1 MINNV
6 ILVGRVV
13 EQPSK
18 IFTEKNQT
26 FATLVLA
33 VPRPFK
39 NLDGV
44 VETDFIKCIV
54 WEGLVETV
62 CSYCTKGSVVGVKG
76 RISPYNNEVFF
87 NEDKKVVRNNEI
99 VVENISFIKMISTD
113 INK

>member
-18 IFTEKNQT
+18 IVTEKNQT

-39 NLDGV
+39 NLEGV
-44 VETDFIKCIV
+44 IETDFIKCLV
-54 WEGLVETV
+54 WEGLVDTV
-62 CSYCTKGSVVGVKG
+62 CSYCTKGSIVGVKG
-76 RISPYNNEVFF
+76 RISPYNNEVLF
-87 NEDKKVVRNNEI
+87 NEDKKTVRNNEI
-99 VVENISFIKMISTD
+99 MVENISFIKLNSVES
-113 INK
+113 NK

>member
-18 IFTEKNQT
+18 IVTEKNQT

-39 NLDGV
+39 NLEGV
-44 VETDFIKCIV
+44 IETDFIKCIV

-76 RISPYNNEVFF
+76 RISPYNSEVSF
-87 NEDKKVVRNNEI
+87 NEEKKTVRNNEI
-99 VVENISFIKMISTD
+99 VVEHISFIKMVFTET
-113 INK
+113 NK